1 MRHIHIITKSAA
13 PSRSFRA
20 PAAHPVMFFLATL
33 ATAAGAALPASSR
46 EQAEKQLLDGTGHSA
61 ATAARMMR
69 AEARGDVLLDAGREA
84 TAYSVNA
91 EGETGILEG
100 IDVDCQWADWA
111 DWSVCQF
118 TCGGGISVRDRAV
131 KRMAQGSGKSC
142 DNNDREERD
151 CTKASCPVDCEW
163 EDWADWTE
171 CSKSCGDAERF
182 AERGS
187 RAAEFGGRLCSGSS
201 QKTEACHLDD
211 CPVDCKWSDWSD
223 WGGCSKTC
231 NGGKESRSRESTPGN
246 SQGKPC
252 TGEALNTRTCG
263 ENICPTDCVVGDWLA
278 WEPCSVSCG
287 SGTAE
292 RKRSIKQ
299 QPAYG
304 GEECPASVESKPCSP
319 EEICAVDCVWSE
331 WSEWQACSASC
342 GHATSRHTRTVVV
355 EANEAGKAC
364 TGKDQEEI
372 TCSFLEC
379 PVDCALAE
387 WSDWS
392 DCSVSCGPG
401 IMERTRAVDAAAQHG
416 GKDCSAQD
424 LLYEKKYCS
433 LPTCPVDCE
442 WVDWLDWSS
451 CSTSCGDGHSSRT
464 RMVKTEKMY
473 GGKDCVGETAQ
484 DRDCDNAACPVDCV
498 YGDWTAWKQCSTT
511 CGTGTQHRSREVQS
525 PAENG
530 GLPCQGSTDD
540 AQDCTERP
548 CPVDCQWKDWQ
559 DWEPCTSSCGTG
571 VHKRTRQKTDAQ
583 NGGLECEGDDSQ
595 SIDCP
600 TLPDCPVDCL
610 WEDWTTWSACTAS
623 CGLGVV
629 TRSRK
634 RAHYESH
641 GGHVCFGT
649 EDDEAPC
656 DLPPCPM
663 DCVLEDWAPWSDCST
678 SCGNGTHIRSRSVT
692 FAANG
697 GKECDS
703 PQLQDIKECG
713 ITPCPVHCELSDWS
727 PWTSCSKSCGGGMA
741 SRSRGEE
748 VAAKYG
754 GHGCQGPVAE
764 DEACNAQPC
773 PLDCEWGA
781 WTEFDACSASCGG
794 GKKRKKR
801 IVWVAPANGGAD
813 CEGLP
818 IDEESCNEHP
828 CPDDCHWSEWTSF
841 TVCSATCGGG
851 TSRRT
856 RSIVKEESDGGT
868 PCDGDTA
875 EELPCNTQNC
885 PVDCQW
891 DEWSSW
897 TPCSKSCEGG
907 VIQRFRDVVE
917 PGRDGGSSCVGDAEQ
932 EAPCEASSCPVDCVI
947 TDWSEWSAC
956 STSCDGGVIVRFRA
970 VQVEPAFG
978 GLQCPQNLTESYE
991 CSAAPCPVDCKL
1003 GDWRDWSPCSTSC
1016 GHGQR
1021 VRTRLRENERFGG
1034 LPCDEA
1040 LVQEDECYVAPLRP
1054 QCPDL
1059 PTTHTTTLQRSD
1071 AAMTASP
1078 WLIPELAKEASK
1090 LAKQGDVEGLKK
1102 YLKQAE
1108 AVSHGAQDALEGSEP
1123 NQTSEAAEKSDKKP
1137 EPCTKKELQATVNQ
1151 YGQTGGD
1158 RQMDEII
1165 AKLKEVEKQSPG
1177 GSLPDAVKLDHD
1189 LQGKEV
1195 LRIEGELYV
1204 FAAKA
1209 DDFLSHPGVQEA
1221 FELLIAGGARIDT
1234 RNVEVS
1240 LSIPQ
1245 RIVEAEW
1252 QKKAKGNI
1260 LCKYTIHVMSKT
1272 ASAADGDAVI
1282 AKLSEVDE
1290 VQAKKKLQQI
1300 FKEHGIEQE
1309 VTPVSMTMKPY
1320 RL

>member
-1 MRHIHIITKSAA
+1 
-13 PSRSFRA
+13 
-20 PAAHPVMFFLATL
+20 
-33 ATAAGAALPASSR
+33 
-46 EQAEKQLLDGTGHSA
+46 
-61 ATAARMMR
+61 
-69 AEARGDVLLDAGREA
+69 
-84 TAYSVNA
+84 
-91 EGETGILEG
+91 
-100 IDVDCQWADWA
+100 
-111 DWSVCQF
+111 
-118 TCGGGISVRDRAV
+118 
-131 KRMAQGSGKSC
+131 
-142 DNNDREERD
+142 
-151 CTKASCPVDCEW
+151 
-163 EDWADWTE
+163 
-171 CSKSCGDAERF
+171 
-182 AERGS
+182 
-187 RAAEFGGRLCSGSS
+187 
-201 QKTEACHLDD
+201 
-211 CPVDCKWSDWSD
+211 
-223 WGGCSKTC
+223 
-231 NGGKESRSRESTPGN
+231 
-246 SQGKPC
+246 
-252 TGEALNTRTCG
+252 
-263 ENICPTDCVVGDWLA
+263 
-278 WEPCSVSCG
+278 
-287 SGTAE
+287 
-292 RKRSIKQ
+292 
-299 QPAYG
+299 
-304 GEECPASVESKPCSP
+304 
-319 EEICAVDCVWSE
+319 
-331 WSEWQACSASC
+331 
-342 GHATSRHTRTVVV
+342 
-355 EANEAGKAC
+355 
-364 TGKDQEEI
+364 
-372 TCSFLEC
+372 
-379 PVDCALAE
+379 
-387 WSDWS
+387 
-392 DCSVSCGPG
+392 
-401 IMERTRAVDAAAQHG
+401 
-416 GKDCSAQD
+416 
-424 LLYEKKYCS
+424 
-433 LPTCPVDCE
+433 
-442 WVDWLDWSS
+442 
-451 CSTSCGDGHSSRT
+451 
-464 RMVKTEKMY
+464 
-473 GGKDCVGETAQ
+473 
-484 DRDCDNAACPVDCV
+484 
-498 YGDWTAWKQCSTT
+498 
-511 CGTGTQHRSREVQS
+511 
-525 PAENG
+525 
-530 GLPCQGSTDD
+530 
-540 AQDCTERP
+540 
-548 CPVDCQWKDWQ
+548 
-559 DWEPCTSSCGTG
+559 
-571 VHKRTRQKTDAQ
+571 
-583 NGGLECEGDDSQ
+583 
-595 SIDCP
+595 
-600 TLPDCPVDCL
+600 
-610 WEDWTTWSACTAS
+610 
-623 CGLGVV
+623 
-629 TRSRK
+629 
-634 RAHYESH
+634 
-641 GGHVCFGT
+641 
-649 EDDEAPC
+649 
-656 DLPPCPM
+656 
-663 DCVLEDWAPWSDCST
+663 
-678 SCGNGTHIRSRSVT
+678 
-692 FAANG
+692 
-697 GKECDS
+697 
-703 PQLQDIKECG
+703 
-713 ITPCPVHCELSDWS
+713 
-727 PWTSCSKSCGGGMA
+727 MA

-875 EELPCNTQNC
+875 EELPCNTQSC

-1059 PTTHTTTLQRSD
+1059 PTTHTTTLRQRSD
-1071 AAMTASP
+1071 VAMTAPPESLP
-1078 WLIPELAKEASK
+1078 PELAKEASK

-1108 AVSHGAQDALEGSEP
+1108 AMSHGAQDALEGSEL
-1123 NQTSEAAEKSDKKP
+1123 NQTSEAAPKDSPRSGPAAPKNQEASDKKP
-1137 EPCTKKELQATVNQ
+1137 EPCTKEELQATVHQ

-1204 FAAKA
+1204 FAAHA

-1221 FELLIAGGARIDT
+1221 FELLIAGGANIDT

-1240 LSIPQ
+1240 LSIPR